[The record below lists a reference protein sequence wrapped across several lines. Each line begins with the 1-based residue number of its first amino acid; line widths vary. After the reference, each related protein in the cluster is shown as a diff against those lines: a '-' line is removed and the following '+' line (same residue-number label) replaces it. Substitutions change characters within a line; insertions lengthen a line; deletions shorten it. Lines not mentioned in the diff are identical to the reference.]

1 MDGSKPLRIGLT
13 GGIGSGKST
22 VATLLVARGAR
33 LVDTD
38 QIARELTQP
47 GGAALAQ
54 VVAAFG
60 PGFIAADGG
69 LDRARMRNL
78 AFADPSAKV
87 RLEFILHPLIGR
99 EAEVRAGAPGAVE
112 AVVFDIPLLVESG
125 HWSARLDRVWVV
137 DCHEDTQIER
147 VSRRPGWSIAAS
159 RAVIRQQASR
169 ARRRAAADAVV
180 HNDGVTLD
188 ALGAEIAALWD
199 QALPNPS
206 ARSA

>member
-1 MDGSKPLRIGLT
+1 MDGPKPLRIGLT

-22 VATLLVARGAR
+22 VAALLVARGAR

-60 PGFIAADGG
+60 PEFIAADGG

-78 AFADPSAKV
+78 AFADPLARV
-87 RLEFILHPLIGR
+87 RLESILHPLIGR
-99 EAEVRAGAPGAVE
+99 EAEARAGAPDAVE
-112 AVVFDIPLLVESG
+112 AVVFDIPLLVESS

-147 VSRRPGWSIAAS
+147 VSRRPGWTLSVA
-159 RAVIRQQASR
+159 RAVIRQQAAR
-169 ARRRAAADAVV
+169 ARRRAAADAVI

-199 QALPNPS
+199 QTLATPS
-206 ARSA
+206 ARTA